1 MKFFSDEI
9 RNRVRDDALAM
20 EDRGNLAPDVLE
32 YIYDQGLFKLLVP
45 EQFGGH
51 MTTLPKATEI
61 YEEASFIEGNFGWL
75 IGICSGGGFITKL
88 LPERVYREKF
98 SDREA
103 VISGSGYPSGTAR
116 SVDGGYVV
124 NGEWKYCSGSSFATL
139 FTVNAMIEH
148 EDGKDA
154 EMRTFVFE
162 RDQVELL
169 GDWNATG
176 MKATNSQ
183 TIRVKDAFVPEDRA
197 LLFSMEATL
206 YDEPFYSYPFLQFA
220 KVQFAA
226 VALGIGQHFLEE
238 CKKLAEK
245 QKQEW
250 EKGEKYAFTLEKIQQ
265 AEIDLHKARTQFYE
279 VVNYSWN
286 AHVSGEHFTDEQL
299 SEISIVCEDAA
310 SESLRAAQSVF
321 PYLGITAV
329 LEDNLVNKT
338 WRDLQTACQHGLIVS
353 FR

>member
-1 MKFFSDEI
+1 MRFFSDDI
-9 RNRVRDDALAM
+9 RDRVREDALAM
-20 EDRGNLAPDVLE
+20 EKRGDLAPDILE

-45 EQFGGH
+45 EQFGGI
-51 MTTLPKATEI
+51 MTTLPRATEI
-61 YEEASFIEGNFGWL
+61 YEEASYMEGNFGWL

-88 LPERVYREKF
+88 FPEHVYREKF
-98 SDREA
+98 TNREA

-116 SVDGGYVV
+116 AVNGGYVV
-124 NGEWKYCSGSSFATL
+124 NGEWKFCSGSSFATL

-148 EDGKDA
+148 GDGKDA

-162 RDQVELL
+162 RDQVELV

-183 TIRVKDAFVPEDRA
+183 TIQVREAFVPEDRA
-197 LLFSMEATL
+197 LLFDMSATL
-206 YDEPFYSYPFLQFA
+206 YEEPFYTYPFMQFA

-226 VALGIGQHFLEE
+226 VALGISRHFLEE
-238 CKKLAEK
+238 CKALAETH
-245 QKQEW
+245 KQEW
-250 EKGEKYAFTLEKIQQ
+250 DKGEKYSFILEKVHQ
-265 AEIDLHKARTQFYE
+265 AEENLEKARNQFYE
-279 VVNYSWN
+279 VVHFSWN
-286 AHVSGEHFTDEQL
+286 AHVNGEYFSEEQL

-310 SESLRAAQSVF
+310 AESLRAAQSVF

-338 WRDLQTACQHGLIVS
+338 WRDLQTACQHGLILS